1 MSHLELGQ
9 IVIQRSLTSACKKC
23 GAVLP
28 HDIGQ
33 TFEDCEEWGLQTLSK
48 TPPPYPL
55 TYMLQIQMHTNLC
68 KIMARINDE
77 VAMMEEGVGGELK
90 LLDWYRNKYGYPA
103 DYPFDDEP
111 GPSKRSV
118 EKA

>member
-1 MSHLELGQ
+1 MSNLERGQ
-9 IVIQRSLTSACKKC
+9 IVLPVSLTSACKKC

-33 TFEDCEEWGLQTLSK
+33 IFEDCEEWGIQTLSK

-55 TYMLQIQMHTNLC
+55 TYLLQIQIHTNLC

-77 VAMMEEGVGGELK
+77 VAMMAEGVGDELK
-90 LLDWYRNKYGYPA
+90 LLEWYRAKYGLPG
-103 DYPFDDEP
+103 DFPFHDSPETVKLK
-111 GPSKRSV
+111 G
-118 EKA
+118 